1 MPAFQIIEDLA
12 PKGKTALVRVDYN
25 VPMLDG
31 EVSDDT
37 RLQRTLP
44 TIRALQQAGAKIV
57 LLSHFGRPKGQRDDH
72 YSLRPVAK
80 ALAHILGEDVAFAN
94 DCIGPEAQRAARQ
107 LKEGQILM
115 LENTRFHPEEEAN
128 DGDFAR
134 QIAELGEIY
143 INDAFSCAHRAHAT
157 TEGLAHLLPSAAGRL
172 MQEELTALSKAL
184 EHPQRPVA
192 AIVGGAKVSTK
203 LDLLGNLV
211 RKVDILV
218 LGGGMANTFMAA
230 KGLNVGKSLYEP
242 DMLDTA
248 RAIMETAEKEECNI
262 VLPHD
267 VVVANELKQGMT
279 FRIFDANEVPD
290 DMMILD
296 IGPSSRTRLI
306 ETITM
311 CKTIIW
317 NGPLGVFEIPPFDKG
332 TNEVAIHVADLT
344 KRGKILSVAGGGDTL
359 AAMAHAGV
367 THGISYLSTAGGAFL
382 EWLEGK
388 TLPGVAA
395 LSASIVPAKKG
406 HVII

>member
-1 MPAFQIIEDLA
+1 MTAFQLIEDLA

-31 EVSDDT
+31 EVSDSS
-37 RLQRTLP
+37 RLERTIP
-44 TIRALQQAGAKIV
+44 TIRALQKAGAKIV

-80 ALAHILGEDVAFAN
+80 ALAHLLGEDVAFAP
-94 DCIGPEAQRAARQ
+94 DCIGPEAQKAVEQ

-115 LENTRFHPEEEAN
+115 LENTRFYPEEEAN
-128 DGDFAR
+128 DEDFAR
-134 QIAELGEIY
+134 KIAELGDIF

-157 TEGLAHLLPSAAGRL
+157 TEKLAHLMPTAAGRL
-172 MQEELTALSKAL
+172 MQEELTALTKAL

-192 AIVGGAKVSTK
+192 ALVGGAKISTK
-203 LDLLGNLV
+203 LDLLNNLV
-211 RKVDILV
+211 RTVDILV

-230 KGLNVGKSLYEP
+230 KGLTIGKSLYEP

-248 RAIMETAEKEECNI
+248 RAIMATAEKEECNI

-267 VVVANELKQGMT
+267 VVVASELKQGMS
-279 FRIFDANEVPD
+279 FRIFGANEVPD

-306 ETITM
+306 ETISL
-311 CKTIIW
+311 CKTVVW

-359 AAMAHAGV
+359 SAMAHAGV

-395 LSASIVPAKKG
+395 LSASIIPAKTG